1 MLAVKALLFQYKPCN
16 ATVNVDG
23 KEYNFKNVWLATTMK
38 GRFFGGGMK
47 IAPNQDRFDKD
58 NKLSVI
64 IVHNLNKLSIIKL
77 FPTIFEGKHI
87 KYKKYVS
94 VFEANSVSVKFDKPT
109 AIQIDG
115 EASLN
120 IKEYSATNKI
130 KIKKI

>member
-87 KYKKYVS
+87 KYKK
-94 VFEANSVSVKFDKPT
+94 
-109 AIQIDG
+109 IC
-115 EASLN
+115 
-120 IKEYSATNKI
+120 
-130 KIKKI
+130 